1 MTSSGSYDDWQ
12 YFKLGKKDKNPYG
25 AFLLHQL
32 LGKHPKHTVE
42 YMGKKR
48 VSKALATDEKGNYL
62 FVDRNYYI
70 RDNDFDTLAAFV
82 KQGNKA
88 LIITSE
94 ITPSIHYKLLAL
106 DSNYVINT
114 VPSPLEF
121 MDAEDTLSDP
131 FEAVE
136 EVIEYEEQV
145 IEYEEEDS
153 SFLSDDNFLNE
164 ENLSYD
170 SSIFTFDEIKQKA
183 AHVNFY
189 HDSLKK
195 KNSYHFTF
203 RGKYGSIKHEWKVLA
218 EKSDE
223 YIPSNLSY
231 LGSFNSKRINFLKI
245 DYGEGS
251 FYIHTQPVLF
261 SNYFLKEKK
270 GYDYANNVFSHLDEG
285 TIFID
290 ERSAYI
296 GYGNSSG
303 GGKLNRSILRHF
315 LKEPSMAWAWYMG
328 LGMVLL
334 YVLVQSKRK
343 QRVLPFIPPK
353 KNVSLAYAQTIGRL
367 YFLKNN
373 HLHLAKQKVQ
383 LFTYYMKNKHDIVLG
398 HLSDDVKAKIK
409 VKTRKTSEEIDALVE
424 VIDFVAK
431 ATSIN
436 EQELHRIET
445 TLKFFY
451 Q

>member
-48 VSKALATDEKGNYL
+48 VSKALSPDEKGNYL
-62 FVDRNYYI
+62 FVDRSYYI
-70 RDNDFDTLAAFV
+70 RNSDFDTLAAFV

-106 DSNYVINT
+106 DSTYVIDT
-114 VPSPLEF
+114 VQPPLEV
-121 MDAEDTLSDP
+121 MDAEDTLGDP
-131 FEAVE
+131 FETVE
-136 EVIEYEEQV
+136 EVIEYN
-145 IEYEEEDS
+145 EEDS
-153 SFLSDDNFLNE
+153 SFLNASDFLNE
-164 ENLSYD
+164 ENLTYD

-203 RGKYGSIKHEWKVLA
+203 RGKYGSIKHDWKVLA
-218 EKSDE
+218 EKSEE
-223 YIPSNLSY
+223 YMPSNLSY
-231 LGSFNSKRINFLKI
+231 LGSFNSKRVNFLKI

-251 FYIHTQPVLF
+251 FYIHTQPILF
-261 SNYFLKEKK
+261 SNYFLKKEE
-270 GYDYANNVFSHLDEG
+270 GYNYASNVFSHLDEG

-303 GGKLNRSILRHF
+303 GGNLNRSILRHF

-334 YVLVQSKRK
+334 YVLIQSKRK
-343 QRVLPFIPPK
+343 QRILPFIPPK

-383 LFTYYMKNKHDIVLG
+383 LFTYYMKNRHGIVLG
-398 HLSDDVKAKIK
+398 QWSDEVKTKIK
-409 VKTRKTSEEIDALVE
+409 IKTRKTSEEIDALAE

-431 ATSIN
+431 AQIIT
-436 EQELHRIET
+436 EKDLHRIEM